1 MDVVF
6 PKNKIWMEKVPTK
19 IMFFAWEATWG
30 KILTLDRLQKRGWQL
45 PNRCFLCACEAE
57 SVNQILIHCT
67 VARVLWDLVLGL
79 VGVKWVF
86 PNTVKEVLYSGG
98 GCFCGEKKEKVL
110 EFHSIIYFL
119 DGLKGKE

>member
-1 MDVVF
+1 M
-6 PKNKIWMEKVPTK
+6 
-19 IMFFAWEATWG
+19 
-30 KILTLDRLQKRGWQL
+30 
-45 PNRCFLCACEAE
+45 
-57 SVNQILIHCT
+57 
-67 VARVLWDLVLGL
+67 LGL

-86 PNTVKEVLYSGG
+86 PNTVKEVLFSWR